1 MPRPR
6 VIPPWGCHVS
16 LVTFAALAAT
26 SCAKSTTTVG
36 QNDAAPA
43 ASEQPILASPRD
55 DGGGASAATVRVDLA
70 RGEAK
75 RTQLAKLDAPPA
87 TDAVRKHFAAGQ
99 GPFVAQQME
108 LAAGRRA
115 TLVTRAPGDAD
126 PMLFVNDADGGVRFS
141 FERPTGGMLPP
152 TMHLAL
158 SAHELGG
165 PMMFAYNAP
174 TRMVVVRIW
183 DDAGNP
189 FADLELLDVDACA
202 ALSVAYW
209 PKRGYL
215 VVASRASSARA
226 QLLREDGS
234 LAFSREGVDVGAKW
248 RAPAPI
254 SIAPDGEGG
263 VMLVQHATVADK
275 DHVLVSRHDAK
286 LKPLWSAP
294 IDVGEVP
301 PIKDTSEHIP
311 ASTAPNGVRVQLAH
325 GLLGSKARAVVV
337 QPSGGVT
344 RE

>member
-1 MPRPR
+1 
-6 VIPPWGCHVS
+6 
-16 LVTFAALAAT
+16 LLTFGALAAT
-26 SCAKSTTTVG
+26 SCAKSATGVG
-36 QNDAAPA
+36 QSDATAA
-43 ASEQPILASPRD
+43 ASEQPILAWPRAD
-55 DGGGASAATVRVDLA
+55 GGASAAPARVDLA

-75 RTQLAKLDAPPA
+75 RTQLSSLDAPPA
-87 TDAVRKHFAAGQ
+87 TDAVRQHFGALRGA
-99 GPFVAQQME
+99 FVAQEMD
-108 LAAGRRA
+108 LPASRRA
-115 TLVTRAPGDAD
+115 VLVSRSPGDAD
-126 PMLFVNDADGGVRFS
+126 PMLFVSDADGGMRFS

-165 PMMFAYNAP
+165 PMMFAYDAP

-202 ALSVAYW
+202 ALSAAYW

-215 VVASRASSARA
+215 IVASRASSARA

-263 VMLVQHATVADK
+263 VMLVQHGTVGDK
-275 DHVLVSRHDAK
+275 DHLLVSRYDAK

-294 IDVGEVP
+294 VDVGEVP
-301 PIKDTSEHIP
+301 AIKDTSEHIP
-311 ASTAPNGVRVQLAH
+311 VATIPNGVRLQLAH
-325 GLLGSKARAVVV
+325 GLSGSKARAVVV
-337 QPSGGVT
+337 QPSGGVM